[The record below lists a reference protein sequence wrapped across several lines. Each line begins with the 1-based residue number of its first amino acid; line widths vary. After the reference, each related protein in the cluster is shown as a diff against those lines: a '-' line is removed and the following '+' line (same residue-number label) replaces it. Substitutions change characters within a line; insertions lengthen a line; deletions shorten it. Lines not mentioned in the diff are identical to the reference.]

1 MTDSSDFARF
11 PVACLTGG
19 EQFHSSGRE
28 TGICLREFWSW
39 SSSDLLNNT
48 MRGVLAEFL
57 VARATGV
64 AEDARACWKPYDLKT
79 ARGLRIEVK
88 SASRWQ
94 SWNQRGPSKLAFGIQ
109 PTLAWDEDSNT
120 YATTACRQADVYV
133 FCVLDAPRKA
143 DVDPLNLDQWR
154 FLVVPAPVIATA
166 LGSQKTIGLEGLRA
180 LGASDVAYPELPAA
194 IAKHEGKAG

>member
-1 MTDSSDFARF
+1 MLVRLLVGPGPTGGVGSGKGLMTDSSDFARF

-88 SASRWQ
+88 GLS
-94 SWNQRGPSKLAFGIQ
+94 PSLQ
-109 PTLAWDEDSNT
+109 
-120 YATTACRQADVYV
+120 
-133 FCVLDAPRKA
+133 
-143 DVDPLNLDQWR
+143 
-154 FLVVPAPVIATA
+154 
-166 LGSQKTIGLEGLRA
+166 
-180 LGASDVAYPELPAA
+180 
-194 IAKHEGKAG
+194 